1 MSENQAVAQHFD
13 DEERAFVAQVLDW
26 LTQASQD
33 YQLVLTHFLNPRE
46 RHIVSIIVG
55 DRTDIQVHSY
65 GIFDRAEKKRLV
77 IAPEFFEVG
86 RQDFEELL
94 LQIRFA
100 KKFINLRH
108 KDLLGAL
115 LAAGVNRSVI
125 GDIVVDQDLGLAQLA
140 VEKSH
145 QIFLTQTVD
154 QIGKAKVHFEQVADS
169 KALVPAV
176 DEEERF
182 VLIPSLRLDAVIA
195 ACFGISRTQ
204 VSEMISRGFISV
216 NWVKNDDASR
226 LMHRQDVVSVRKY
239 GRIRL
244 QSLAGQSK
252 RDKIKAVFQIIRR
265 WVEWYREGDNMAL
278 TPDEILNHEFT
289 RKGSR
294 AYVAREVDSFLD
306 EVNNDYRAMIVEN
319 EELKKQIRQ
328 QQEKIDQLEGQKDQV
343 NESILFAQSAA
354 SRLRSET
361 EEEVKIQLEKAQ
373 QEAKEIVETARNEA
387 EAESRRLAQENVD
400 LIDEQNELRSHVD
413 SFKQSFI
420 QLIDEQKALLE
431 KDELAKAVE
440 SLPASAL
447 SNKVLEETEE
457 SLDLPTDLTDIPD
470 FAKGPIEPAGN
481 ETVSISAE
489 EANANPEKSADP
501 TVVVFPE
508 SEEK

>member
-204 VSEMISRGFISV
+204 VSEMISRGFVSV

-252 RDKIKAVFQIIRR
+252 RDKIKAVFQIIHR
-265 WVEWYREGDNMAL
+265 
-278 TPDEILNHEFT
+278 
-289 RKGSR
+289 
-294 AYVAREVDSFLD
+294 
-306 EVNNDYRAMIVEN
+306 
-319 EELKKQIRQ
+319 
-328 QQEKIDQLEGQKDQV
+328 
-343 NESILFAQSAA
+343 
-354 SRLRSET
+354 
-361 EEEVKIQLEKAQ
+361 
-373 QEAKEIVETARNEA
+373 
-387 EAESRRLAQENVD
+387 
-400 LIDEQNELRSHVD
+400 
-413 SFKQSFI
+413 
-420 QLIDEQKALLE
+420 
-431 KDELAKAVE
+431 
-440 SLPASAL
+440 
-447 SNKVLEETEE
+447 
-457 SLDLPTDLTDIPD
+457 
-470 FAKGPIEPAGN
+470 
-481 ETVSISAE
+481 
-489 EANANPEKSADP
+489 
-501 TVVVFPE
+501 
-508 SEEK
+508 